1 MYPLDEREKTD
12 TTHDN
17 NTAASSSSSSSS
29 SSPQTTDGPCTD
41 CHTVDTPQW
50 RRGPH
55 GYRTLCNACGLRWA
69 KQQNGLTN
77 NSNKSVPK
85 KKSKPKKRKHGDS
98 LFDKKEYITHGLY
111 SAETRGVPTLTPQAF
126 HVPLPIHQG
135 EIILSTVKDF
145 ELPPYVLQEREL
157 DLIES
162 LVHKPP
168 RFKKIK
174 TNIFVGRKP
183 RTSEKY
189 SVTCHCKPPE
199 KEDEVG
205 CGDSCLNRMLFY
217 ECDLKCCPC
226 GKECTNRRFH
236 KDQVETEVEV
246 FRTEKRGWGLRT
258 KEDIKKGQF
267 IIEYCGEI
275 ISRELCEERMCTTYV
290 NEKNFYFLEYS
301 KGEVI
306 DACTKGTE
314 ARFINHS
321 CDPNCHIEKWS
332 YRGEAHFGVFA
343 SKDIPAYTELS
354 YDYNFLTFNVENAQ
368 VCHCGSK
375 RCRGII
381 GKKITGK
388 RTRS

>member
-1 MYPLDEREKTD
+1 MY
-12 TTHDN
+12 
-17 NTAASSSSSSSS
+17 S
-29 SSPQTTDGPCTD
+29 
-41 CHTVDTPQW
+41 
-50 RRGPH
+50 
-55 GYRTLCNACGLRWA
+55 LCNACGLRWA

-205 CGDSCLNRMLFY
+205 CGDSCLNR
-217 ECDLKCCPC
+217 
-226 GKECTNRRFH
+226 
-236 KDQVETEVEV
+236 
-246 FRTEKRGWGLRT
+246 
-258 KEDIKKGQF
+258 
-267 IIEYCGEI
+267 
-275 ISRELCEERMCTTYV
+275 
-290 NEKNFYFLEYS
+290 
-301 KGEVI
+301 
-306 DACTKGTE
+306 
-314 ARFINHS
+314 
-321 CDPNCHIEKWS
+321 
-332 YRGEAHFGVFA
+332 
-343 SKDIPAYTELS
+343 
-354 YDYNFLTFNVENAQ
+354 
-368 VCHCGSK
+368 
-375 RCRGII
+375 
-381 GKKITGK
+381 
-388 RTRS
+388 